1 MYLKG
6 KLIVFLICDIP
17 GISDK
22 VVEEI
27 EQMVEEGARI
37 RAYLIKSD
45 ARGKVRAWLKQQL
58 NRVKGLFWEEMIVAE
73 KDEQNSTGL
82 ESEEFLQEVDLL
94 VAAPCPSW
102 LWKKL
107 VAFRLPERVSLV
119 VAPVGL
125 DAATRDL
132 IYHLGNL
139 LKKERTYFVPFGPV
153 SLNSEAAM
161 EDSSEVK
168 AGVFISRMDLL
179 RETIMA
185 AVKNCRIQPYVFELD
200 TLPE

>member
-17 GISDK
+17 GVSDK

-27 EQMVEEGARI
+27 EQMVKEGARV

-45 ARGKVRAWLKQQL
+45 AQGKIRGWLKDQL
-58 NRVKGLFWEEMIVAE
+58 NRVNVLSWEEMILTE
-73 KDEQNSTGL
+73 EDHQKSEGL
-82 ESEEFLQEVDLL
+82 DSEEFLKDVDLL
-94 VAAPCPSW
+94 VVAPCPSW

-125 DAATRDL
+125 DAGTRDL
-132 IYHLGNL
+132 IYYLGDL
-139 LKKERTYFVPFGPV
+139 IKKERTYFVPFGPV
-153 SLNSEAAM
+153 SLNPEKA
-161 EDSSEVK
+161 EEESS
-168 AGVFISRMDLL
+168 GVNSGFFLSRMDLL
-179 RETIMA
+179 RETTMA
-185 AVKNCRIQPYVFELD
+185 AVKKCRIEPYIFELD
-200 TLPE
+200 TLPQ